1 MLLDRNISV
10 QLEQFDG
17 PLSLLLYLIQKEEMN
32 LETLD
37 LTKVTKQY
45 LDFLKYMQELDF
57 DMAGEYLYLAAT
69 LVWLK
74 SKLTLEEK
82 SDIENSEEFLNPMH
96 IASQEELVKRLKALQ
111 CFQSIGKKF
120 WDETLK
126 VGDQVFTRAR
136 FDKKKVFSQFLRPSE
151 QNDMISVMIDL
162 LKRQRRKFAL
172 IKRDRISIKEKLK
185 DLCSQLKVDNR
196 YELSS
201 LIKKPEDRID
211 VVITFISLLELARL
225 RKLSLMQAEHQSEIY
240 INVLSSLDNFDIESA
255 NGFEPVEDQNKEQK
269 NNKDDL
275 DNLHSIVIGKNEG
288 DKDGTPVYQ

>member
-1 MLLDRNISV
+1 MLLDRNITV

-17 PLSLLLYLIQKEEMN
+17 PLSLLLYLIQKEEMS
-32 LETLD
+32 LEILD

-82 SDIENSEEFLNPMH
+82 PEFSNTEDLLNPMH

-111 CFQSIGKKF
+111 CFQILGKKF
-120 WDETLK
+120 WDDTIKLGE
-126 VGDQVFTRAR
+126 DVFTRAR
-136 FDKKKVFSQFLRPSE
+136 FEKKKVFTQFLKPSE

-185 DLCSQLKVDNR
+185 DLCTSLKVDNR

-201 LIKKPEDRID
+201 LIKNPNDRID
-211 VVITFISLLELARL
+211 IVITFISLLELARL
-225 RKLSLMQAEHQSEIY
+225 RKLSLLQAEHQSEIY
-240 INVLSSLDNFDIESA
+240 INVLASLDNFDIESA
-255 NGFEPVEDQNKEQK
+255 NGFEPEEAKENRNNESEIKK
-269 NNKDDL
+269 NFANEKL
-275 DNLHSIVIGKNEG
+275 EG
-288 DKDGTPVYQ
+288 DKDGTPIYQ